1 MSLFLAKRFAT
12 FVATL
17 FGTTVITFLALE
29 ILPGDP
35 ARVILGVEAPESAVQ
50 ALREQ
55 LGLDR
60 PALDRYLDW
69 VGGLAT
75 GNLADSYTYSV
86 PVDELLAARLE
97 ITVPLAL
104 LAMALSVAMAMV
116 LGVFAA
122 AHHNRRGDVAV
133 MGVSQ
138 LGISVPNFWLALLLI
153 LLFAVHLRWFS
164 AGGFPGWDAGVGPA
178 LKSLLLPALALA
190 TVQGAILTRF
200 TRSAVLETM
209 REDYVR
215 TARAKGLTRGQTLR
229 RHVLRNAM
237 IPIVT
242 VMGLQFANLLA
253 GTIVVENVFALPG
266 VGRLILQAITNRD
279 IVVVRDVVTLLAAM
293 VVMINL
299 GVDLLYAAIDP
310 RLKSSDVCL
319 DAQSAPAARGR
330 RPRARRA
337 RPRRWWTANRSF
349 AVGAA
354 LSGTLVGMA
363 AVSVVWTPY
372 DPTKIDIRN
381 RFAAP
386 SWEHW
391 MGTDQFGRDV
401 LSIIMAGAQNSIVV
415 GVVAVLIGLAC
426 GVSLGLLAS
435 ARRGWVEESIMRFCD
450 FMYAFPAILLAIL
463 LVATFGSGAVNA
475 IVAIGIFAIPTF
487 ARLTRAAA
495 NAVWA
500 REFVLAARAAGKG
513 RLRITVEHVLP
524 NIASVIVVQATVQ
537 FALAVL
543 AEAAL
548 SYLGIGSQPP
558 TPSWGRMLSD
568 VQTLIFLQPMLAVYP
583 GAAIALSVL
592 GLNLLGDGLRDLADP
607 RLVRKR

>member
-17 FGTTVITFLALE
+17 IGTTVITFLALE

-35 ARVILGVEAPESAVQ
+35 ALVILGVDAPDSAVQ

-55 LGLDR
+55 LGLHR
-60 PALDRYLDW
+60 PALERYLDW
-69 VGGLAT
+69 VGALAT
-75 GNLADSYTYSV
+75 GSFGKSYTYSV
-86 PVDELLAARLE
+86 PVDELLAARLQ

-104 LAMALSVAMAMV
+104 LAMVLSVAMALA
-116 LGVFAA
+116 LGIFAA
-122 AHHNRRGDVAV
+122 AHHDRRGDVAV

-164 AGGFPGWDAGVGPA
+164 AGGFPGWDAGAGPA
-178 LKSLLLPALALA
+178 LKALLLPALALA

-293 VVMINL
+293 VVVINL

-310 RLKSSDVCL
+310 RLKSSDV
-319 DAQSAPAARGR
+319 
-330 RPRARRA
+330 
-337 RPRRWWTANRSF
+337 
-349 AVGAA
+349 
-354 LSGTLVGMA
+354 
-363 AVSVVWTPY
+363 
-372 DPTKIDIRN
+372 
-381 RFAAP
+381 
-386 SWEHW
+386 
-391 MGTDQFGRDV
+391 
-401 LSIIMAGAQNSIVV
+401 
-415 GVVAVLIGLAC
+415 
-426 GVSLGLLAS
+426 
-435 ARRGWVEESIMRFCD
+435 
-450 FMYAFPAILLAIL
+450 
-463 LVATFGSGAVNA
+463 
-475 IVAIGIFAIPTF
+475 
-487 ARLTRAAA
+487 
-495 NAVWA
+495 
-500 REFVLAARAAGKG
+500 
-513 RLRITVEHVLP
+513 
-524 NIASVIVVQATVQ
+524 
-537 FALAVL
+537 
-543 AEAAL
+543 
-548 SYLGIGSQPP
+548 
-558 TPSWGRMLSD
+558 
-568 VQTLIFLQPMLAVYP
+568 
-583 GAAIALSVL
+583 
-592 GLNLLGDGLRDLADP
+592 
-607 RLVRKR
+607 

>member
-17 FGTTVITFLALE
+17 AGTTIITFLALE

-35 ARVILGVEAPESAVQ
+35 ARVILGVEAPDSAVQ

-60 PALDRYLDW
+60 PALERYLEW
-69 VGGLAT
+69 VSSLAT
-75 GNLADSYTYSV
+75 GNFANSYTYSV

-104 LAMALSVAMAMV
+104 LAMALSVAMAMT
-116 LGVFAA
+116 LGIFAA
-122 AHHNRRGDVAV
+122 ARHNQRGDVAV

-153 LLFAVHLRWFS
+153 LLFAIHLRWFS

-215 TARAKGLTRGQTLR
+215 TARAKGLTRSQTLR

-237 IPIVT
+237 IPLVT

-279 IVVVRDVVTLLAAM
+279 LVVVRDVVTLLAAM
-293 VVMINL
+293 VVLINL

-310 RLKSSDVCL
+310 RLKSSDV
-319 DAQSAPAARGR
+319 
-330 RPRARRA
+330 
-337 RPRRWWTANRSF
+337 
-349 AVGAA
+349 
-354 LSGTLVGMA
+354 
-363 AVSVVWTPY
+363 
-372 DPTKIDIRN
+372 
-381 RFAAP
+381 
-386 SWEHW
+386 
-391 MGTDQFGRDV
+391 
-401 LSIIMAGAQNSIVV
+401 
-415 GVVAVLIGLAC
+415 
-426 GVSLGLLAS
+426 
-435 ARRGWVEESIMRFCD
+435 
-450 FMYAFPAILLAIL
+450 
-463 LVATFGSGAVNA
+463 
-475 IVAIGIFAIPTF
+475 
-487 ARLTRAAA
+487 
-495 NAVWA
+495 
-500 REFVLAARAAGKG
+500 
-513 RLRITVEHVLP
+513 
-524 NIASVIVVQATVQ
+524 
-537 FALAVL
+537 
-543 AEAAL
+543 
-548 SYLGIGSQPP
+548 
-558 TPSWGRMLSD
+558 
-568 VQTLIFLQPMLAVYP
+568 
-583 GAAIALSVL
+583 
-592 GLNLLGDGLRDLADP
+592 
-607 RLVRKR
+607 

>member
-12 FVATL
+12 FIATL
-17 FGTTVITFLALE
+17 VGTTIITFLALE

-35 ARVILGVEAPESAVQ
+35 ARVILGVEAPDSAVH

-60 PALDRYLDW
+60 PALERYVDW
-69 VGGLAT
+69 VSSLAT
-75 GNLADSYTYSV
+75 GRFSDSYTYSV

-104 LAMALSVAMAMV
+104 LAMALSVAMAMT
-116 LGVFAA
+116 LGIFAA
-122 AHHNRRGDVAV
+122 ARHNRSGDVAV

-237 IPIVT
+237 IPLVT

-293 VVMINL
+293 VVLINL
-299 GVDLLYAAIDP
+299 VVDLLYAAIDP
-310 RLKSSDVCL
+310 RLKSTDV
-319 DAQSAPAARGR
+319 
-330 RPRARRA
+330 
-337 RPRRWWTANRSF
+337 
-349 AVGAA
+349 
-354 LSGTLVGMA
+354 
-363 AVSVVWTPY
+363 
-372 DPTKIDIRN
+372 
-381 RFAAP
+381 
-386 SWEHW
+386 
-391 MGTDQFGRDV
+391 
-401 LSIIMAGAQNSIVV
+401 
-415 GVVAVLIGLAC
+415 
-426 GVSLGLLAS
+426 
-435 ARRGWVEESIMRFCD
+435 
-450 FMYAFPAILLAIL
+450 
-463 LVATFGSGAVNA
+463 
-475 IVAIGIFAIPTF
+475 
-487 ARLTRAAA
+487 
-495 NAVWA
+495 
-500 REFVLAARAAGKG
+500 
-513 RLRITVEHVLP
+513 
-524 NIASVIVVQATVQ
+524 
-537 FALAVL
+537 
-543 AEAAL
+543 
-548 SYLGIGSQPP
+548 
-558 TPSWGRMLSD
+558 
-568 VQTLIFLQPMLAVYP
+568 
-583 GAAIALSVL
+583 
-592 GLNLLGDGLRDLADP
+592 
-607 RLVRKR
+607 

>member
-12 FVATL
+12 FIATL
-17 FGTTVITFLALE
+17 AGTTIITFLALE

-35 ARVILGVEAPESAVQ
+35 ARVILGVEAPDSAVD

-55 LGLDR
+55 LGLNR
-60 PALDRYLDW
+60 PALERYVDW
-69 VGGLAT
+69 VGSLTT
-75 GNLADSYTYSV
+75 GSFGNSYTYSV

-104 LAMALSVAMAMV
+104 LAMALSVAMALA
-116 LGVFAA
+116 LGVYAA
-122 AHHNRRGDVAV
+122 ARHNQHGDVAV

-178 LKSLLLPALALA
+178 LKSLVLPALALA

-293 VVMINL
+293 VVLINL

-310 RLKSSDVCL
+310 RLKSSDV
-319 DAQSAPAARGR
+319 
-330 RPRARRA
+330 
-337 RPRRWWTANRSF
+337 
-349 AVGAA
+349 
-354 LSGTLVGMA
+354 
-363 AVSVVWTPY
+363 
-372 DPTKIDIRN
+372 
-381 RFAAP
+381 
-386 SWEHW
+386 
-391 MGTDQFGRDV
+391 
-401 LSIIMAGAQNSIVV
+401 
-415 GVVAVLIGLAC
+415 
-426 GVSLGLLAS
+426 
-435 ARRGWVEESIMRFCD
+435 
-450 FMYAFPAILLAIL
+450 
-463 LVATFGSGAVNA
+463 
-475 IVAIGIFAIPTF
+475 
-487 ARLTRAAA
+487 
-495 NAVWA
+495 
-500 REFVLAARAAGKG
+500 
-513 RLRITVEHVLP
+513 
-524 NIASVIVVQATVQ
+524 
-537 FALAVL
+537 
-543 AEAAL
+543 
-548 SYLGIGSQPP
+548 
-558 TPSWGRMLSD
+558 
-568 VQTLIFLQPMLAVYP
+568 
-583 GAAIALSVL
+583 
-592 GLNLLGDGLRDLADP
+592 
-607 RLVRKR
+607 

>member
-17 FGTTVITFLALE
+17 VGTTIITFLALE

-35 ARVILGVEAPESAVQ
+35 ARVILGVEAPESAVH

-55 LGLDR
+55 LGLNR
-60 PALDRYLDW
+60 PALERYLDW
-69 VGGLAT
+69 VSALAT
-75 GNLADSYTYSV
+75 GSFADSYTYSV

-104 LAMALSVAMAMV
+104 LAMALSVAMAMA
-116 LGVFAA
+116 LGIFAA
-122 AHHNRRGDVAV
+122 AHHNRHGDVAV

-153 LLFAVHLRWFS
+153 LLFAIHLRWFS

-178 LKSLLLPALALA
+178 LKSLVLPALALA

-293 VVMINL
+293 VVLINL
-299 GVDLLYAAIDP
+299 AVDLLYAAIDP
-310 RLKSSDVCL
+310 RLKSSDV
-319 DAQSAPAARGR
+319 
-330 RPRARRA
+330 
-337 RPRRWWTANRSF
+337 
-349 AVGAA
+349 
-354 LSGTLVGMA
+354 
-363 AVSVVWTPY
+363 
-372 DPTKIDIRN
+372 
-381 RFAAP
+381 
-386 SWEHW
+386 
-391 MGTDQFGRDV
+391 
-401 LSIIMAGAQNSIVV
+401 
-415 GVVAVLIGLAC
+415 
-426 GVSLGLLAS
+426 
-435 ARRGWVEESIMRFCD
+435 
-450 FMYAFPAILLAIL
+450 
-463 LVATFGSGAVNA
+463 
-475 IVAIGIFAIPTF
+475 
-487 ARLTRAAA
+487 
-495 NAVWA
+495 
-500 REFVLAARAAGKG
+500 
-513 RLRITVEHVLP
+513 
-524 NIASVIVVQATVQ
+524 
-537 FALAVL
+537 
-543 AEAAL
+543 
-548 SYLGIGSQPP
+548 
-558 TPSWGRMLSD
+558 
-568 VQTLIFLQPMLAVYP
+568 
-583 GAAIALSVL
+583 
-592 GLNLLGDGLRDLADP
+592 
-607 RLVRKR
+607 

>member
-17 FGTTVITFLALE
+17 AGTTIITFLALE

-35 ARVILGVEAPESAVQ
+35 ARVILGVEAPDSAVQ

-60 PALDRYLDW
+60 PALERYIDW
-69 VGGLAT
+69 VSALAT
-75 GNLADSYTYSV
+75 GNFSNSYTYSV

-104 LAMALSVAMAMV
+104 LAMALSVTMAMT
-116 LGVFAA
+116 LGIFAA
-122 AHHNRRGDVAV
+122 ARHNQRGDVAV

-138 LGISVPNFWLALLLI
+138 LGISVPSFWLALLLI

-293 VVMINL
+293 VVLINL

-310 RLKSSDVCL
+310 RLESSDV
-319 DAQSAPAARGR
+319 
-330 RPRARRA
+330 
-337 RPRRWWTANRSF
+337 
-349 AVGAA
+349 
-354 LSGTLVGMA
+354 
-363 AVSVVWTPY
+363 
-372 DPTKIDIRN
+372 
-381 RFAAP
+381 
-386 SWEHW
+386 
-391 MGTDQFGRDV
+391 
-401 LSIIMAGAQNSIVV
+401 
-415 GVVAVLIGLAC
+415 
-426 GVSLGLLAS
+426 
-435 ARRGWVEESIMRFCD
+435 
-450 FMYAFPAILLAIL
+450 
-463 LVATFGSGAVNA
+463 
-475 IVAIGIFAIPTF
+475 
-487 ARLTRAAA
+487 
-495 NAVWA
+495 
-500 REFVLAARAAGKG
+500 
-513 RLRITVEHVLP
+513 
-524 NIASVIVVQATVQ
+524 
-537 FALAVL
+537 
-543 AEAAL
+543 
-548 SYLGIGSQPP
+548 
-558 TPSWGRMLSD
+558 
-568 VQTLIFLQPMLAVYP
+568 
-583 GAAIALSVL
+583 
-592 GLNLLGDGLRDLADP
+592 
-607 RLVRKR
+607 

>member
-1 MSLFLAKRFAT
+1 MSLFLVKRLAT
-12 FVATL
+12 FIATL
-17 FGTTVITFLALE
+17 AGTTVITFLALE

-55 LGLDR
+55 LGLNR
-60 PALDRYLDW
+60 PALERYVDW
-69 VGGLAT
+69 VTSLAAGRFGT
-75 GNLADSYTYSV
+75 SYTYSV

-104 LAMALSVAMAMV
+104 LAMALSVAMAMA
-116 LGVFAA
+116 LGVYAA
-122 AHHNRRGDVAV
+122 ARHNQGGDVAV

-178 LKSLLLPALALA
+178 LKSLVLPALALA

-293 VVMINL
+293 VVLINL
-299 GVDLLYAAIDP
+299 AVDLLYAAIDP
-310 RLKSSDVCL
+310 RLKSSDV
-319 DAQSAPAARGR
+319 
-330 RPRARRA
+330 
-337 RPRRWWTANRSF
+337 
-349 AVGAA
+349 
-354 LSGTLVGMA
+354 
-363 AVSVVWTPY
+363 
-372 DPTKIDIRN
+372 
-381 RFAAP
+381 
-386 SWEHW
+386 
-391 MGTDQFGRDV
+391 
-401 LSIIMAGAQNSIVV
+401 
-415 GVVAVLIGLAC
+415 
-426 GVSLGLLAS
+426 
-435 ARRGWVEESIMRFCD
+435 
-450 FMYAFPAILLAIL
+450 
-463 LVATFGSGAVNA
+463 
-475 IVAIGIFAIPTF
+475 
-487 ARLTRAAA
+487 
-495 NAVWA
+495 
-500 REFVLAARAAGKG
+500 
-513 RLRITVEHVLP
+513 
-524 NIASVIVVQATVQ
+524 
-537 FALAVL
+537 
-543 AEAAL
+543 
-548 SYLGIGSQPP
+548 
-558 TPSWGRMLSD
+558 
-568 VQTLIFLQPMLAVYP
+568 
-583 GAAIALSVL
+583 
-592 GLNLLGDGLRDLADP
+592 
-607 RLVRKR
+607 

>member
-12 FVATL
+12 FLATL
-17 FGTTVITFLALE
+17 AGTTVITFLALE

-35 ARVILGVEAPESAVQ
+35 ARVILGVEAPDSAVQ

-55 LGLDR
+55 LGLNR
-60 PALDRYLDW
+60 PALERYLDW
-69 VGGLAT
+69 VGSLAT
-75 GNLADSYTYSV
+75 GSFAKSYTYSV

-122 AHHNRRGDVAV
+122 GHHNRQGDVAV

-293 VVMINL
+293 VVLINL

-310 RLKSSDVCL
+310 RLKSSDV
-319 DAQSAPAARGR
+319 
-330 RPRARRA
+330 
-337 RPRRWWTANRSF
+337 
-349 AVGAA
+349 
-354 LSGTLVGMA
+354 
-363 AVSVVWTPY
+363 
-372 DPTKIDIRN
+372 
-381 RFAAP
+381 
-386 SWEHW
+386 
-391 MGTDQFGRDV
+391 
-401 LSIIMAGAQNSIVV
+401 
-415 GVVAVLIGLAC
+415 
-426 GVSLGLLAS
+426 
-435 ARRGWVEESIMRFCD
+435 
-450 FMYAFPAILLAIL
+450 
-463 LVATFGSGAVNA
+463 
-475 IVAIGIFAIPTF
+475 
-487 ARLTRAAA
+487 
-495 NAVWA
+495 
-500 REFVLAARAAGKG
+500 
-513 RLRITVEHVLP
+513 
-524 NIASVIVVQATVQ
+524 
-537 FALAVL
+537 
-543 AEAAL
+543 
-548 SYLGIGSQPP
+548 
-558 TPSWGRMLSD
+558 
-568 VQTLIFLQPMLAVYP
+568 
-583 GAAIALSVL
+583 
-592 GLNLLGDGLRDLADP
+592 
-607 RLVRKR
+607 

>member
-17 FGTTVITFLALE
+17 AGTTIITFLALE

-35 ARVILGVEAPESAVQ
+35 ARVILGIEAPDSAVQ

-60 PALDRYLDW
+60 PALERYIDW
-69 VGGLAT
+69 VSALAT
-75 GNLADSYTYSV
+75 GNFSNSYTYSV

-104 LAMALSVAMAMV
+104 LAMALSVAMAMT
-116 LGVFAA
+116 LGIFAA
-122 AHHNRRGDVAV
+122 ARHNQRGDIAV

-237 IPIVT
+237 IPLVT

-293 VVMINL
+293 VVLINL
-299 GVDLLYAAIDP
+299 AVDLLYAAIDP
-310 RLKSSDVCL
+310 RLKSSDV
-319 DAQSAPAARGR
+319 
-330 RPRARRA
+330 
-337 RPRRWWTANRSF
+337 
-349 AVGAA
+349 
-354 LSGTLVGMA
+354 
-363 AVSVVWTPY
+363 
-372 DPTKIDIRN
+372 
-381 RFAAP
+381 
-386 SWEHW
+386 
-391 MGTDQFGRDV
+391 
-401 LSIIMAGAQNSIVV
+401 
-415 GVVAVLIGLAC
+415 
-426 GVSLGLLAS
+426 
-435 ARRGWVEESIMRFCD
+435 
-450 FMYAFPAILLAIL
+450 
-463 LVATFGSGAVNA
+463 
-475 IVAIGIFAIPTF
+475 
-487 ARLTRAAA
+487 
-495 NAVWA
+495 
-500 REFVLAARAAGKG
+500 
-513 RLRITVEHVLP
+513 
-524 NIASVIVVQATVQ
+524 
-537 FALAVL
+537 
-543 AEAAL
+543 
-548 SYLGIGSQPP
+548 
-558 TPSWGRMLSD
+558 
-568 VQTLIFLQPMLAVYP
+568 
-583 GAAIALSVL
+583 
-592 GLNLLGDGLRDLADP
+592 
-607 RLVRKR
+607 

>member
-17 FGTTVITFLALE
+17 AGTTIITFLALE

-35 ARVILGVEAPESAVQ
+35 ARVILGVEAPDSAVQ
-50 ALREQ
+50 ALRDQ

-60 PALDRYLDW
+60 PALERYLEW
-69 VGGLAT
+69 VSSLAT
-75 GNLADSYTYSV
+75 GSFANSYTYSV

-104 LAMALSVAMAMV
+104 LAMALSVAMAMT
-116 LGVFAA
+116 LGIFAA
-122 AHHNRRGDVAV
+122 ARHNQRGDVAV

-153 LLFAVHLRWFS
+153 LLFAIHLRWFS

-237 IPIVT
+237 IPLVT

-279 IVVVRDVVTLLAAM
+279 LVVVRDVVTLLAAM
-293 VVMINL
+293 VVLINL

-310 RLKSSDVCL
+310 RLKSSDV
-319 DAQSAPAARGR
+319 
-330 RPRARRA
+330 
-337 RPRRWWTANRSF
+337 
-349 AVGAA
+349 
-354 LSGTLVGMA
+354 
-363 AVSVVWTPY
+363 
-372 DPTKIDIRN
+372 
-381 RFAAP
+381 
-386 SWEHW
+386 
-391 MGTDQFGRDV
+391 
-401 LSIIMAGAQNSIVV
+401 
-415 GVVAVLIGLAC
+415 
-426 GVSLGLLAS
+426 
-435 ARRGWVEESIMRFCD
+435 
-450 FMYAFPAILLAIL
+450 
-463 LVATFGSGAVNA
+463 
-475 IVAIGIFAIPTF
+475 
-487 ARLTRAAA
+487 
-495 NAVWA
+495 
-500 REFVLAARAAGKG
+500 
-513 RLRITVEHVLP
+513 
-524 NIASVIVVQATVQ
+524 
-537 FALAVL
+537 
-543 AEAAL
+543 
-548 SYLGIGSQPP
+548 
-558 TPSWGRMLSD
+558 
-568 VQTLIFLQPMLAVYP
+568 
-583 GAAIALSVL
+583 
-592 GLNLLGDGLRDLADP
+592 
-607 RLVRKR
+607 

>member
-17 FGTTVITFLALE
+17 AGTTIITFLALE

-35 ARVILGVEAPESAVQ
+35 ALVILGVEAPDSAVQ

-60 PALDRYLDW
+60 PALERYIDW
-69 VGGLAT
+69 VSALAT
-75 GNLADSYTYSV
+75 GNFSNSYTYSV

-104 LAMALSVAMAMV
+104 LAMALSVAMAMT
-116 LGVFAA
+116 LGIFAA
-122 AHHNRRGDVAV
+122 ARHNQRGDIAV

-209 REDYVR
+209 SEDYVR

-237 IPIVT
+237 IPLVT

-279 IVVVRDVVTLLAAM
+279 LVVVRDVVTLLAAM
-293 VVMINL
+293 VVLINL
-299 GVDLLYAAIDP
+299 AVDLLYAAIDP
-310 RLKSSDVCL
+310 RLKSSDV
-319 DAQSAPAARGR
+319 
-330 RPRARRA
+330 
-337 RPRRWWTANRSF
+337 
-349 AVGAA
+349 
-354 LSGTLVGMA
+354 
-363 AVSVVWTPY
+363 
-372 DPTKIDIRN
+372 
-381 RFAAP
+381 
-386 SWEHW
+386 
-391 MGTDQFGRDV
+391 
-401 LSIIMAGAQNSIVV
+401 
-415 GVVAVLIGLAC
+415 
-426 GVSLGLLAS
+426 
-435 ARRGWVEESIMRFCD
+435 
-450 FMYAFPAILLAIL
+450 
-463 LVATFGSGAVNA
+463 
-475 IVAIGIFAIPTF
+475 
-487 ARLTRAAA
+487 
-495 NAVWA
+495 
-500 REFVLAARAAGKG
+500 
-513 RLRITVEHVLP
+513 
-524 NIASVIVVQATVQ
+524 
-537 FALAVL
+537 
-543 AEAAL
+543 
-548 SYLGIGSQPP
+548 
-558 TPSWGRMLSD
+558 
-568 VQTLIFLQPMLAVYP
+568 
-583 GAAIALSVL
+583 
-592 GLNLLGDGLRDLADP
+592 
-607 RLVRKR
+607 

>member
-17 FGTTVITFLALE
+17 AGTTIITFLALE

-35 ARVILGVEAPESAVQ
+35 ARVILGVEAPDSAVQ

-60 PALDRYLDW
+60 PALERYLDW
-69 VGGLAT
+69 VSSLAT
-75 GNLADSYTYSV
+75 GSFANSYTYSV

-104 LAMALSVAMAMV
+104 LAMALSVTMAMT

-122 AHHNRRGDVAV
+122 ARHNRRGDVVV

-153 LLFAVHLRWFS
+153 VLFAVHLRWFS
-164 AGGFPGWDAGVGPA
+164 AGGFPGWDAGVGSA

-209 REDYVR
+209 HEDYVR

-237 IPIVT
+237 IPLVT

-279 IVVVRDVVTLLAAM
+279 LVVVRDVVTLLAAM
-293 VVMINL
+293 VVLINL

-310 RLKSSDVCL
+310 RLKSSDV
-319 DAQSAPAARGR
+319 
-330 RPRARRA
+330 
-337 RPRRWWTANRSF
+337 
-349 AVGAA
+349 
-354 LSGTLVGMA
+354 
-363 AVSVVWTPY
+363 
-372 DPTKIDIRN
+372 
-381 RFAAP
+381 
-386 SWEHW
+386 
-391 MGTDQFGRDV
+391 
-401 LSIIMAGAQNSIVV
+401 
-415 GVVAVLIGLAC
+415 
-426 GVSLGLLAS
+426 
-435 ARRGWVEESIMRFCD
+435 
-450 FMYAFPAILLAIL
+450 
-463 LVATFGSGAVNA
+463 
-475 IVAIGIFAIPTF
+475 
-487 ARLTRAAA
+487 
-495 NAVWA
+495 
-500 REFVLAARAAGKG
+500 
-513 RLRITVEHVLP
+513 
-524 NIASVIVVQATVQ
+524 
-537 FALAVL
+537 
-543 AEAAL
+543 
-548 SYLGIGSQPP
+548 
-558 TPSWGRMLSD
+558 
-568 VQTLIFLQPMLAVYP
+568 
-583 GAAIALSVL
+583 
-592 GLNLLGDGLRDLADP
+592 
-607 RLVRKR
+607 